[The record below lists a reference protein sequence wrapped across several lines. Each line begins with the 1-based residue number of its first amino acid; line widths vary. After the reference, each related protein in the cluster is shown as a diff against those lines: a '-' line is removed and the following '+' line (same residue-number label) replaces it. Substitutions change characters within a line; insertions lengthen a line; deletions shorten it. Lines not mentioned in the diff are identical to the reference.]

1 MGEIRL
7 AETLAALSLATDLA
21 DGVPLETGLRGC
33 LIAVGIANEMGISG
47 EALSDVYYTALLSL
61 LGCTSV
67 AHAETAPPI
76 SEELKLRGAMAGV
89 DPSRPAEVI
98 GAALTR
104 LGRDAG
110 PLGRAQ
116 AISSVFVKVAR
127 EGAGF
132 GKRLSAAYCEVG
144 GLLAAGLGLRSGVVE
159 GIQSL
164 FERWDG
170 SGMPKGLA
178 GEQIPV
184 VARIAIVSHLIQ
196 RYALRREPAT
206 VREMLRHRS
215 QGWFDP
221 AIVQAFLRR
230 AEVLLA
236 TTEEDSAWDDV
247 LAAEPEPRPWM
258 PLSRLDQVARAF
270 AEFADLKTPCMVGHS
285 NRVAQLATA
294 AARDLALGEPEVEVL
309 GRAALFH
316 DLGRVSVSNGIW
328 AKPARLSAAEWE
340 RVRLYPHYTERVLA
354 SSPSLA
360 PLSQLAA
367 SHQERLDGSGYHRGL
382 PGNLL
387 RLPQRI
393 LAAAHAYQ
401 AMTEERPHRPALGPE
416 HAAHKLASEAEAGR
430 LDRQAVGAVIRA
442 AGHRTIRPRAAWPA
456 GLTDRE
462 VDVLRLV
469 AKGHSNK
476 EVAKKLFISDETVH
490 NHVRHIY
497 EKIGISTRAGV
508 AVFAMEKDLIQP

>member
-33 LIAVGIANEMGISG
+33 LLAVGVGREMGISG

-67 AHAETAPPI
+67 AHAETAPPM
-76 SEELKLRGAMAGV
+76 SEEVKIRGALAGV
-89 DPSRPAEVI
+89 DPTRPAELM
-98 GAALTR
+98 GAALAR
-104 LGRDAG
+104 VGRGTG
-110 PLGRAQ
+110 PLARAQ
-116 AISSVFVKVAR
+116 AISSILVKVAR

-132 GKRLSAAYCEVG
+132 GKRLSEAYCEVG
-144 GLLAAGLGLRSGVVE
+144 ELLAARLGLGDGVVE
-159 GIQSL
+159 GIQGM

-170 SGMPKGLA
+170 SGMPKRLA

-184 VARIAIVSHLIQ
+184 VARIAIVGHLVQ
-196 RYALRREPAT
+196 RHVLRAEQAT
-206 VREMLRHRS
+206 VGEMLRHRS
-215 QGWFDP
+215 KGWFDP
-221 AIVQAFLRR
+221 TIAQAFLRR
-230 AEVLLA
+230 ADVLLA
-236 TTEEDSAWDDV
+236 TAEVDSAWDAV
-247 LAAEPEPRPWM
+247 LEAEPEPRPWM
-258 PLSRLDQVARAF
+258 PVSRLDQVARAF
-270 AEFADLKTPCMVGHS
+270 GEFADLKTPCMVGHS
-285 NRVAQLATA
+285 NWVADLTMA
-294 AARDLALGEPEVEVL
+294 AARELAFRETDVEAL
-309 GRAALFH
+309 GRAALLH
-316 DLGRVSVSNGIW
+316 DLGRVSVSNAIW
-328 AKPARLSAAEWE
+328 AKPTRLSAAEWE

-382 PGNLL
+382 PATLL
-387 RLPQRI
+387 KLPQRV

-401 AMTEERPHRPALGPE
+401 AMTEERPHRPALAAE
-416 HAAHKLASEAEAGR
+416 HAARQLASEAEAGR
-430 LDRQAVGAVIRA
+430 LDREAVAAVIRA
-442 AGHRTIRPRAAWPA
+442 AGHRAIRTRAAWPA

-476 EVAKKLFISDETVH
+476 EVAKTLFISSETVH

-497 EKIGISTRAGV
+497 EKIRVSTRAGV
-508 AVFAMEKDLIQP
+508 AVFAMEKDLIQA